1 MATAA
6 VSYAN
11 SVLDAALAAITTSG
25 STIVLL
31 SDSADAFDIGSDTPT
46 SYATVLGASLG
57 TASISYGAA
66 GDGDVSGRKVVA
78 TPAEGTA
85 SATGTASAYAIT
97 NGTDTV
103 YAIGDLTDQVVTSGN
118 SFTID
123 PFDIEFTDPIAG

>member
-31 SDSADAFDIGSDTPT
+31 SDSADAYDAQSTA
-46 SYATVLGASLG
+46 YATVLAASLG
-57 TASISYGAA
+57 TASVSYGSAA
-66 GDGDVSGRKVVA
+66 DGDVSGRKVVA

-103 YAIGDLTDQVVTSGN
+103 YAIGDLTDQAVTSGN
-118 SFTID
+118 AFTIAA
-123 PFDIEFTDPIAG
+123 FDIEFTDPTAG